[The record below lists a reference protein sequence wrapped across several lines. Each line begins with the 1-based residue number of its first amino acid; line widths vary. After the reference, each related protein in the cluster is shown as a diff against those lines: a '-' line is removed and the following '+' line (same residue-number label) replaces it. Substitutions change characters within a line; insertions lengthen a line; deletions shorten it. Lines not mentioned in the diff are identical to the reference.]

1 MSMRRWQATRGS
13 AFPRQYLR
21 FSRVAVLLFAIIT
34 IPMVTHSWAGDAT
47 LTLELNK
54 LEPRDKGCR
63 AYMVINN
70 PSESKFQT
78 LKFDLIFFKP
88 DGVIDRRL
96 AIDVSPIYP
105 NKKSVK
111 TFDLEGIACDAI
123 GTILLN
129 EVMDCRSDSGPLT
142 DCLAHLTLSTRAAAQ
157 FEK

>member
-1 MSMRRWQATRGS
+1 MSMRRWQVTWGCALPS
-13 AFPRQYLR
+13 PSLR
-21 FSRVAVLLFAIIT
+21 FGRVAILLTAFV
-34 IPMVTHSWAGDAT
+34 IPASTHSSAGDAT

-63 AYMVINN
+63 AYLVINN
-70 PSESKFQT
+70 PSESKFQA

-96 AIDVSPIYP
+96 AIDVSPVYP

-111 TFDLEGIACDAI
+111 TFDLEGIACDGI

-129 EVMDCRSDSGPLT
+129 EVMDCRNDSGPLT

>member
-1 MSMRRWQATRGS
+1 MSMRRWQVTWGCALPS
-13 AFPRQYLR
+13 PSLR
-21 FSRVAVLLFAIIT
+21 FGRVAILLIAIIT

-63 AYMVINN
+63 AYLVINN
-70 PSESKFQT
+70 PSESKFQA

-96 AIDVSPIYP
+96 AIDVSPVYP

-111 TFDLEGIACDAI
+111 TFDLEGIACDGI

-129 EVMDCRSDSGPLT
+129 EVMDCRNDSGPLT